1 MAMKPRKKQVRRMRG
16 GGMAKK
22 PIGMRAGGMAKKK
35 SGYKSGGMVDMR
47 TTGLF
52 RK

>member
-22 PIGMRAGGMAKKK
+22 PVGMRAGGMAKKK
-35 SGYKSGGMVDMR
+35 PVRRMRRGGMA
-47 TTGLF
+47 
-52 RK
+52 KK